1 MQSGTT
7 GINTLRI
14 YNPTKQAQDH
24 DPDGAFVRRWIPELA
39 AGTAGYPQ
47 PIVDHT
53 AAVQQARARLAEF
66 RRRVEVHAG
75 IAQVA
80 RKHGSRK
87 GKGGRPKPDTAA
99 ERPMSLFDDQLP
111 DILRRR

>member
-24 DPDGAFVRRWIPELA
+24 DPDGVFVRRWIPELA
-39 AGTAGYPQ
+39 AGAASYPQ
-47 PIVDHT
+47 PIVQHT

-66 RRRVEVHAG
+66 RRRVEVRAD
-75 IAQVA
+75 IEQVA
-80 RKHGSRK
+80 KKHGSRK
-87 GKGGRPKPDTAA
+87 GRPGRRKPRTVA
-99 ERPMSLFDDQLP
+99 ERPMSLFDDDTP
-111 DILRRR
+111 A